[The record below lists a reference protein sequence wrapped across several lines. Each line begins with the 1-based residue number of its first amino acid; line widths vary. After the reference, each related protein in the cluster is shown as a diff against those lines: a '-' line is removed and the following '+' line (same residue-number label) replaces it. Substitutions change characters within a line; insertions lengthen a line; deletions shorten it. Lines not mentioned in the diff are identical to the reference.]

1 MKNIL
6 RIFFGFVKTY
16 PAILYSIFLII
27 FLPLFLYLNTFFI
40 LKKFE
45 KNVDFILQKKA
56 IFLQSVISEF
66 ASNFLKNQE
75 ILQEKIEKIS
85 QDNPEVKFLRI
96 LKKEGDEFKILCS
109 QKKEEIGAILEDP
122 TLFLSWSQNQTIAS
136 LILINE
142 NQKER
147 VWKIVAPFSD
157 NGEKI
162 GLISFALS
170 LKETDALLERSIFN
184 ALLAMIFGILFSL
197 FLIIQ
202 HTNLFGY
209 VETTKKLKEID
220 KAKDEF
226 IRMASHELQAPI
238 ANIRGYLEDLKERMK
253 TRLLPEEKE
262 DFERIDLSAK
272 NLVNLVSD
280 ILTVSRLEGQRLD
293 FSTEKLSVNKE
304 IEEAVLEFSPRVKEK
319 KLKLSISLP
328 EEEVFIKA
336 NKWRFREIITNLV
349 SNAVKYT
356 LEGEI
361 KVEVKVDKKTKR
373 CYISVIDSGI
383 GISAEAQQ
391 RLFQKFF
398 REKKKETAEIPG
410 TGLGLWITKEI
421 VEKIGGKIFVE
432 SIEGKGSKFFFYL
445 PLA

>member
-122 TLFLSWSQNQTIAS
+122 TLFLSWLQNQTIAS

-220 KAKDEF
+220 RAKDEF

-293 FSTEKLSVNKE
+293 FSTEKLNVNKE
-304 IEEAVLEFSPRVKEK
+304 IEEAVLEFSPKVKEK
-319 KLKLSISLP
+319 KLKLFISLP

-398 REKKKETAEIPG
+398 REKKKETAEIAG

-421 VEKIGGKIFVE
+421 VEKMGGKIFVE